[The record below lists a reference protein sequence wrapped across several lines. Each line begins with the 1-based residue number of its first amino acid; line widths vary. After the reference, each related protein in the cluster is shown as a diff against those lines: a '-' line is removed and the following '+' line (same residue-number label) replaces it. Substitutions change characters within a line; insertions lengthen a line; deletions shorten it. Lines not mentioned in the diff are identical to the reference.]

1 MKRIL
6 VWVGLALL
14 AGAAI
19 LAIRIYQRVST
30 IEVAR
35 VSDHVHVIYGFGSNV
50 GVLETSEGAVV
61 VDTMT
66 FQLQG
71 REIRDKAEELGGGPA
86 RVVINTHYHLDHT
99 HGNPAFPSGL
109 QVVSTDRTLAYMQKL
124 DADYWKGD
132 AAGTLPNDTFADERE
147 LDVGG
152 RKVRL
157 LHPGRGHTD
166 GDLVVLFVDDGVL
179 HTGDLFVNHL
189 YPNIDLE
196 GGGSTR
202 EWVKTLDRVLALD
215 FQHVIPGHGPV
226 TDRAALVKFQDFMR
240 QLASI
245 SEEAAKSGRSLAE
258 TQADAVLDQDAGY
271 EVMAIPFVM
280 RLDRDFVVKRA
291 WEEGTGN
298 FERVKLGDGK

>member
-1 MKRIL
+1 VKRIL
-6 VWVGLALL
+6 TWVGIALV
-14 AGAAI
+14 AAI
-19 LAIRIYQRVST
+19 AIFAIRIYQRVSSL
-30 IEVAR
+30 EVAR
-35 VSDHVHVIYGFGSNV
+35 VTDHVHVIYGLGSNV
-50 GVLETSEGAVV
+50 GILETREGAVV

-71 REIRDKAEELGGGPA
+71 RQVREKAEELGGGPA

-109 QVVSTDRTLAYMQKL
+109 QVVSTERTLAYLNAL

-147 LDVGG
+147 LSVGG
-152 RKVRL
+152 RTVRL
-157 LHPGRGHTD
+157 IHPGRGHTD
-166 GDLVVLFVDDGVL
+166 GDLVVLFVEDGVL
-179 HTGDLFVNHL
+179 HTGDLFFNHS

-196 GGGSTR
+196 GGGSVR
-202 EWVKTLDRVLALD
+202 EWVATLDRVLALP
-215 FQHVIPGHGPV
+215 FEHVIPGHGPV
-226 TDRAALVKFQDFMR
+226 TDRAGLVQFQDFMR
-240 QLASI
+240 QLAAV
-245 SEEAAKSGRSLAE
+245 SEEAARSGRSLAE

>member
-6 VWVGLALL
+6 MWVGLALL
-14 AGAAI
+14 AAVAI
-19 LAIRIYQRVST
+19 FTIRIYQRVST

-35 VSDHVHVIYGFGSNV
+35 VTDHVHVIYGLGSNV
-50 GVLETSEGAVV
+50 GILETDEGAVV

-71 REIRDKAEELGGGPA
+71 REVRDKAEQLGGGPA
-86 RVVINTHYHLDHT
+86 RVVINTHYHFDHT

-109 QVVSTDRTLAYMQKL
+109 EVVSTARTLAYMKKL
-124 DADYWKGD
+124 DAGYWEGD
-132 AAGTLPNDTFADERE
+132 AAGTLPNATFEDERE
-147 LDVGG
+147 LKIGG
-152 RKVRL
+152 KTVRV

-179 HTGDLFVNHL
+179 HTGDLFVNHM

-196 GGGSTR
+196 GGGSVQ
-202 EWVKTLDRVLALD
+202 EWVKTLDRVLALE

-226 TDRAALVKFQDFMR
+226 TDRAGLVKFQDFMR
-240 QLASI
+240 QLAAV

-258 TQADAVLDQDAGY
+258 TQANAVLDQDAGY

-298 FERVKLGDGK
+298 FERVQLGDGK